1 MSGEIEEPFSFS
13 FQSDSLHSG
22 SISFGRFEN
31 EALSWE
37 KRSSFSHNRYVE
49 EVEKCLKPGSV
60 IKKKAYF
67 EAHFKKKGL
76 PKPNLPECHHGTD
89 YQVCENDVLESGAYR
104 EEFEHGNE
112 GSSYAQ
118 FDESPDG
125 SEYHGDCSVVT
136 ECEKEDPE
144 VLLSSPQKVSSLKD
158 DDILVDG
165 AVDDANSEETRQP
178 GKACDK
184 FSSTIDEPETDVNK
198 NHNGDAANADESSN
212 PVNICPKT
220 EAAKKVDSTI
230 VETWQSTSPKLKD
243 AKESKTSKPRVNS
256 KANISLVQR
265 SISSEA
271 SKDPTKNSNTR
282 EREGTRRMDKEKL
295 SSKTAIPSTHSGRRT
310 SKLEESRDLKGKS
323 VHESTSD
330 KESRGKKLDEPQ
342 PPAFKPDSRRC
353 QTANRLNHRVNLT
366 KSDTRSSVATFNFK
380 SSERAE
386 RRKEFSMK
394 LEEKMHGKE
403 DEKSKIQARKQV
415 TVMRQEKTE
424 AEIKQFRKS
433 LNFKAAPMPSFYNVA
448 TTSGPD
454 GNKAASTKF
463 SKVQG
468 KSTSPGSGA
477 AAGLASHSEVGKDED
492 PTANAPVSTTESHDA
507 LGETN
512 LSRDTKTKSEGSRM
526 KEKEK
531 DTNVQK
537 QRLLESGKVAKG
549 QKSEGKQK
557 VGGERNNRE
566 MSRKGMKGIGF
577 GSSSRMGH
585 LTVGVAS

>member
-22 SISFGRFEN
+22 SISFGRFED

-165 AVDDANSEETRQP
+165 AVEDANSEETHQP
-178 GKACDK
+178 GKDCDE

-198 NHNGDAANADESSN
+198 NHNGDAANAYESSN

-220 EAAKKVDSTI
+220 EAAKKIDSTI
-230 VETWQSTSPKLKD
+230 VETWQSASPK
-243 AKESKTSKPRVNS
+243 
-256 KANISLVQR
+256 VQR

-282 EREGTRRMDKEKL
+282 EREGTRRRTEKEKL

-342 PPAFKPDSRRC
+342 PPAFKPDPRRY
-353 QTANRLNHRVNLT
+353 QTTNRLNHRVNLT

-394 LEEKMHGKE
+394 LEEKMHAKE
-403 DEKSKIQARKQV
+403 DEISKIQARK
-415 TVMRQEKTE
+415 QEKTE

-448 TTSGPD
+448 MTSGPD

-477 AAGLASHSEVGKDED
+477 AAGLASYSEVGKDED
-492 PTANAPVSTTESHDA
+492 PTASAPVSTTESHDA
-507 LGETN
+507 SGETN
-512 LSRDTKTKSEGSRM
+512 LSQDTKTKSEGSRM

-531 DTNVQK
+531 DASVQK

-549 QKSEGKQK
+549 RKSEGKQK

-577 GSSSRMGH
+577 RSSSRMGH

>member
-22 SISFGRFEN
+22 SISFGRFED

-165 AVDDANSEETRQP
+165 AVEDANSEETHQP
-178 GKACDK
+178 GKDCDE

-198 NHNGDAANADESSN
+198 NHNGDAANAYESSN

-220 EAAKKVDSTI
+220 EAAKKIDSTI
-230 VETWQSTSPKLKD
+230 VETWQSASPK
-243 AKESKTSKPRVNS
+243 
-256 KANISLVQR
+256 VQR

-282 EREGTRRMDKEKL
+282 EREGTRRRTEKEKL

-342 PPAFKPDSRRC
+342 PPAFKPDPRRY
-353 QTANRLNHRVNLT
+353 QTTNRLNHRVNLT

-386 RRKEFSMK
+386 RRKEASQHFSMK
-394 LEEKMHGKE
+394 LEEKMHAKE
-403 DEKSKIQARKQV
+403 DEISKIQARK
-415 TVMRQEKTE
+415 QEKTE

-448 TTSGPD
+448 MTSGPD

-477 AAGLASHSEVGKDED
+477 AAGLASYSEVGKDED
-492 PTANAPVSTTESHDA
+492 PTASAPVSTTESHDA
-507 LGETN
+507 SGETN
-512 LSRDTKTKSEGSRM
+512 LSQDTKTKSEGSRM

-531 DTNVQK
+531 DASVQK

-549 QKSEGKQK
+549 RKSEGKQK

-577 GSSSRMGH
+577 RSSSRMGH

>member
-22 SISFGRFEN
+22 SISFGRFED

-165 AVDDANSEETRQP
+165 AVEDANSEETHQP
-178 GKACDK
+178 GKDCDE

-198 NHNGDAANADESSN
+198 NHNGDAANAYESSN

-220 EAAKKVDSTI
+220 EAAKKIDSTI
-230 VETWQSTSPKLKD
+230 VETWQSASPK
-243 AKESKTSKPRVNS
+243 
-256 KANISLVQR
+256 VQR

-282 EREGTRRMDKEKL
+282 EREGTRRRTEKEKL

-342 PPAFKPDSRRC
+342 PPAFKPDPRRY
-353 QTANRLNHRVNLT
+353 QTTNRLNHRVNLT

-394 LEEKMHGKE
+394 LEEKMHAKE
-403 DEKSKIQARKQV
+403 DEISKIQARKQV
-415 TVMRQEKTE
+415 AVMRQEKTE

-448 TTSGPD
+448 MTSGPD

-477 AAGLASHSEVGKDED
+477 AAGLASYSEVGKDED
-492 PTANAPVSTTESHDA
+492 PTASAPVSTTESHDA
-507 LGETN
+507 SGETN
-512 LSRDTKTKSEGSRM
+512 LSQDTKTKSEGSRM

-531 DTNVQK
+531 DASVQK

-549 QKSEGKQK
+549 RKSEGKQK

-577 GSSSRMGH
+577 RSSSRMGH

>member
-1 MSGEIEEPFSFS
+1 M
-13 FQSDSLHSG
+13 DSLHSG

-112 GSSYAQ
+112 GSSCAQ
-118 FDESPDG
+118 FDESTDG

-144 VLLSSPQKVSSLKD
+144 VLSSSPQKVSSLKD

-165 AVDDANSEETRQP
+165 PVEVQILRKHINLERIVT
-178 GKACDK
+178 K
-184 FSSTIDEPETDVNK
+184 TDVNK

-220 EAAKKVDSTI
+220 EAAKKIDSTI
-230 VETWQSTSPKLKD
+230 VETWQSASPKLKD

-256 KANISLVQR
+256 KVSISQVQR

-282 EREGTRRMDKEKL
+282 EREGTRRRMEKEKL

-342 PPAFKPDSRRC
+342 PPAFKPDPRRC

-386 RRKEFSMK
+386 RRKEASQHFSMK
-394 LEEKMHGKE
+394 LEEKMHAKE
-403 DEKSKIQARKQV
+403 DEMSKIQARKQV
-415 TVMRQEKTE
+415 AVMRQEKTE

-448 TTSGPD
+448 MTSGPD

-492 PTANAPVSTTESHDA
+492 PTASAPVSTTESHDA
-507 LGETN
+507 SGETN

-526 KEKEK
+526 KAKEK
-531 DTNVQK
+531 DANVQK

-549 QKSEGKQK
+549 RKSEGKQK
-557 VGGERNNRE
+557 AGGERNNRE

-577 GSSSRMGH
+577 GSSSRIGH

>member
-165 AVDDANSEETRQP
+165 AVEDANSEETHQP
-178 GKACDK
+178 GKDCDK

-230 VETWQSTSPKLKD
+230 VETWQSASPK
-243 AKESKTSKPRVNS
+243 
-256 KANISLVQR
+256 VQR

-282 EREGTRRMDKEKL
+282 EREGTRRTDKEKL

-310 SKLEESRDLKGKS
+310 SKLEESGDLKGKS

-386 RRKEFSMK
+386 RRKEASQHFSMK
-394 LEEKMHGKE
+394 LEEKMHAKE

-477 AAGLASHSEVGKDED
+477 ATGLASHSEVGKDED

-507 LGETN
+507 SGETN

-557 VGGERNNRE
+557 AGGERNNRE

>member
-104 EEFEHGNE
+104 EEFEHENE
-112 GSSYAQ
+112 GSSCAQ
-118 FDESPDG
+118 FDDSTDG

-165 AVDDANSEETRQP
+165 PVEDANSEETHQP
-178 GKACDK
+178 GKDCDE

-220 EAAKKVDSTI
+220 EAAKKIDSTI
-230 VETWQSTSPKLKD
+230 VETWQSASPK
-243 AKESKTSKPRVNS
+243 
-256 KANISLVQR
+256 VQR

-282 EREGTRRMDKEKL
+282 EREGTRRRMEKEKL

-342 PPAFKPDSRRC
+342 PPAFKPDPRRC

-386 RRKEFSMK
+386 RRKEASQHFSMK
-394 LEEKMHGKE
+394 LEEKMHAKE
-403 DEKSKIQARKQV
+403 DEMSKIQARKQV
-415 TVMRQEKTE
+415 AVMRQEKTE

-448 TTSGPD
+448 MTSGPD

-492 PTANAPVSTTESHDA
+492 PTASAPVSTTESHDA
-507 LGETN
+507 SGETN
-512 LSRDTKTKSEGSRM
+512 LSRDMKTKSEGSRM
-526 KEKEK
+526 KAKEK
-531 DTNVQK
+531 DANVQK

-549 QKSEGKQK
+549 RKSEGKQK
-557 VGGERNNRE
+557 AGGERNNRE

-577 GSSSRMGH
+577 GSSSRIGH

>member
-49 EVEKCLKPGSV
+49 EVEKCLKPDS
-60 IKKKAYF
+60 
-67 EAHFKKKGL
+67 
-76 PKPNLPECHHGTD
+76 
-89 YQVCENDVLESGAYR
+89 QVSENDVLESGAYR

-165 AVDDANSEETRQP
+165 AVEDANSEETHQP
-178 GKACDK
+178 GKDCDK

-220 EAAKKVDSTI
+220 EAAKKIDSTI
-230 VETWQSTSPKLKD
+230 VETWQSASPKLKD
-243 AKESKTSKPRVNS
+243 AKESKTSKPRDNS
-256 KANISLVQR
+256 KASISQVQR
-265 SISSEA
+265 SISCEA
-271 SKDPTKNSNTR
+271 SKDPIKNSNTR
-282 EREGTRRMDKEKL
+282 EREGTRRRTDKEKL
-295 SSKTAIPSTHSGRRT
+295 SSKTTIPSTHSGRRT

-342 PPAFKPDSRRC
+342 PPAFKPDPRRC
-353 QTANRLNHRVNLT
+353 QTANRLNHRVT

-386 RRKEFSMK
+386 RRKKASQHFSMK
-394 LEEKMHGKE
+394 LEEKMHAKE
-403 DEKSKIQARKQV
+403 DEMSKIQARK
-415 TVMRQEKTE
+415 QEKTE

-448 TTSGPD
+448 MTSGPD
-454 GNKAASTKF
+454 GKKAASTKF

-492 PTANAPVSTTESHDA
+492 PTSSAPVSTTESHDA
-507 LGETN
+507 SGETN

-531 DTNVQK
+531 DANVQK
-537 QRLLESGKVAKG
+537 QRFLESGKVAKG
-549 QKSEGKQK
+549 RKSEGKQK
-557 VGGERNNRE
+557 AGGERNSTE